1 MAGRRSGPDPDQD
14 GAVLWQRVTETVR
27 PLRKDRPSV
36 APTPV
41 RPAHVSKPVVI
52 PPAAREKP
60 IPLHAQKPILDTL
73 DGGWDRR
80 LRRGITEPDRT
91 LDLHGHT
98 LLSAQKALDH
108 GLDRAIA
115 DGTRVLL
122 LITGKAPRK
131 GERDLDGRPKRG
143 LIRESIGDWLVSSR
157 HAPRIA
163 AVRNAHPK
171 HGGGGALYI
180 ILRRERGEAR

>member
-1 MAGRRSGPDPDQD
+1 MAGRRPGPDSDRD
-14 GAVLWQRVTETVR
+14 GAALWQRVTETVR
-27 PLRKDRPSV
+27 PLKKAARASP
-36 APTPV
+36 PPI
-41 RPAHVSKPVVI
+41 KPVEMLLKVRSA
-52 PPAAREKP
+52 PPAPAKP
-60 IPLHAQKPILDTL
+60 IPVRAQKPVPDTL

-80 LRRGITEPDRT
+80 LRRGTTEPDRT

-98 LLSAQKALDH
+98 LLSAHKALDL

-115 DGTRVLL
+115 DGVRVLL

-131 GERDLDGRPKRG
+131 EDRDLDGRPKRG
-143 LIRESIGDWLVSSR
+143 LIRESVGDWLVSSR
-157 HAPRIA
+157 HASRIA

-180 ILRRERGEAR
+180 ILRRERGETQ